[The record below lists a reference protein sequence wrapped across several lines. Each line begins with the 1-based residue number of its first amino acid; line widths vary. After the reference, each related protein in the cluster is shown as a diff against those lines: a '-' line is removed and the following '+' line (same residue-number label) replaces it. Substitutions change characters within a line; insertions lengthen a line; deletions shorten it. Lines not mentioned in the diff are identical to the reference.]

1 MSKSSEGLGKM
12 EGSAFFFDL
21 LNVIQ
26 GIFQKE
32 SVYDIS
38 RLKGSLEVI
47 TAANI

>member
-12 EGSAFFFDL
+12 QGSAFDL
-21 LNVIQ
+21 LNLIQ

-38 RLKGSLEVI
+38 RLKGSLEVM